1 MELKD
6 GAIMVAP
13 NELDPFASLW
23 SAFGHYL
30 RQRRNDLG
38 WTQDELGSK
47 VHATGTTVG
56 YWESA
61 KRTPEARVVP
71 SLDEVVDARGMLV
84 ILDHH
89 AREAVAG
96 VLPKWFEGFK
106 EAEAAATRERI
117 YSPQSIPGLLQCEA
131 YARCQFAQ
139 MRQQDGVVEEWTRD
153 RLTRQAVLTRPV
165 APLDYWAVIDE
176 AAFNRLMAHPGIA
189 AAQLGHLVALID
201 LPNVT
206 VEILPTAAG
215 LHACMDGAVVLL
227 DLPDRGTSAWVE
239 PMGEGHLVAE
249 RARVAEMERR
259 YDLLRTE
266 TLSVSASAKLLR
278 ELLES
283 TS

>member
-1 MELKD
+1 
-6 GAIMVAP
+6 MVAP
-13 NELDPFASLW
+13 SELDPFSSLW
-23 SAFGHYL
+23 AAFGHYL

-61 KRTPEARVVP
+61 KRTPEAKVVP
-71 SLDEVVDARGMLV
+71 VLDDVIGARGMLV

-96 VLPKWFEGFK
+96 VLPRWFEGFK
-106 EAEAAATRERI
+106 AAEEAATRERV

-139 MRQQDGVVEEWTRD
+139 MRQQDCVVDEWTRD
-153 RLTRQAVLTRPV
+153 RLKRQAVLTRPV
-165 APLDYWAVIDE
+165 APLDYWAVVDE
-176 AAFNRLMAHPGIA
+176 AALGRLMAHREIA
-189 AAQLGHLVALID
+189 AAQLGHMLTLID
-201 LPNVT
+201 RPNIT

-227 DLPDRGTSAWVE
+227 DLPDRGTCAWVE

-249 RARVAEMERR
+249 RVRVTDMARR

-266 TLSVSASAKLLR
+266 TLSVSASARVLR